1 MAKIVLAG
9 EDLEWMDSVRATIES
24 MGHEVFFVESAL
36 DVVDE
41 VLEQEAALAV
51 LDESMATFDG
61 YEVAQMLRDEPNV
74 PDVFSVLLLVSEGA
88 VSGRLERA
96 GVSECFVKG
105 HNSAELSDLLVKML
119 GDEAGVGLEDE
130 AADFLKG

>member
-1 MAKIVLAG
+1 MTKVVLAG
-9 EDLEWMDSVRATIES
+9 EDPECMDSVRATIES
-24 MGHEVFFVESAL
+24 MGHEVFFVESAV
-36 DVVDE
+36 DVVEE

-61 YEVAQMLRDEPNV
+61 YEVAQMLREEPNV
-74 PDVFSVLLLVSEGA
+74 PDVFSVLLLVSEDTD
-88 VSGRLERA
+88 GRKLERA

-119 GDEAGVGLEDE
+119 GDEAGVGLEEE